1 MTEQEIAT
9 YAETYINSVTS
20 LARSVNWCYFIAG
33 IIFCICVLEL
43 INFICDS
50 VCKNIEKHK
59 QKSNKKNKEKT
70 DEK

>member
-33 IIFCICVLEL
+33 ILFGITIYEV
-43 INFICDS
+43 ITFISNS
-50 VCKNIEKHK
+50 VNKSGKDKTK
-59 QKSNKKNKEKT
+59 QDKKKKEKT

>member
-33 IIFCICVLEL
+33 ILFGIIIYEV
-43 INFICDS
+43 ITFISNS
-50 VCKNIEKHK
+50 VN
-59 QKSNKKNKEKT
+59 KSGKDKKEKEKT